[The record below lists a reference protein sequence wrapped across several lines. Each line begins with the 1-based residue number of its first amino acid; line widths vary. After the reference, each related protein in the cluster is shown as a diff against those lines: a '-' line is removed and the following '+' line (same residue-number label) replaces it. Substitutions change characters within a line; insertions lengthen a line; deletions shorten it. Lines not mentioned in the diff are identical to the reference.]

1 MLLTMN
7 YMLTGPVIK
16 MENSKPKTL
25 GDFPKFVVTTVRSG
39 AKSEAGYTSF
49 ELEGVFDRALE
60 RRFEKI
66 IEGTGPRWFWL
77 LFGER
82 GCLCPMLTSLDKVTN
97 TAILTCQEKEEP
109 RVVGLSLAYLSSY
122 WQAFHVW
129 MVQDPNWGWKRK
141 QFQGTDAVAED
152 YEAKDVSI
160 VGGREVRV
168 WTKLEPT
175 GVSKGQSR
183 HYPATDQ
190 ALPVRAGTRL
200 VPSGWGHDHCVL
212 CNEHI
217 DTGMFGYCDSGERW
231 MCEKCDERFV
241 TRRDLAF
248 VDEV

>member
-1 MLLTMN
+1 
-7 YMLTGPVIK
+7 
-16 MENSKPKTL
+16 MEHHKPKTL
-25 GDFPKFVVTTVRSG
+25 EDFPKFVVTAVHRG
-39 AKSEAGYTSF
+39 ATSENGYTWFEVEGDFDPILESSF
-49 ELEGVFDRALE
+49 NQ
-60 RRFEKI
+60 I
-66 IEGTGPRWFWL
+66 IGGHGPLWFWL

-82 GCLCPMLTSLDKVTN
+82 GCLCPMLKSFDKKTS

-109 RVVGLSLAYLSSY
+109 KVVGLALAYLSSY

-129 MVQDPNWGWKRK
+129 MVHDPNWGWERK

-175 GVSKGQSR
+175 GVSRGQSR

-190 ALPVRAGTRL
+190 TIPVRSGTRL
-200 VPSGWGHDHCVL
+200 VPRGWGHEHCEL
-212 CNEHI
+212 CHEHI
-217 DTGMFGYCDSGERW
+217 DAGMFGYCDSGKRW
-231 MCEKCDERFV
+231 LCEKCYERYV

-248 VDEV
+248 VDQL